1 MADKV
6 KRTLEF
12 RMSKKVAELTQVV
25 HMLFT
30 RNHEKEVEIDALK
43 ESYEDEITHVIEDG
57 RTRIGKLEN
66 KVVELERKLER
77 ERNKQTEIIKEVVA
91 QETSDKEDEWRR
103 KLVAAEKALNDEK
116 QETQNLRDLLINA
129 QKDIEKLRQKVEEQ
143 LNSKTDEIQRREA
156 ELSNLRKQVSDLER
170 SLQTKQLQANETIK
184 NLERNNDKLEK
195 ECLEMQLLLDETHKV
210 KESLISRVKLL
221 ESELRSLRK
230 DFQKKV
236 SDVVQQNQVV
246 KIPRTAPVQQSFS
259 DYNDELE
266 KLRAEV
272 RRYRLEL
279 QNRDNNFNR
288 VFTEHQPLIID
299 PKAGMIGVNSSQVL
313 RQSTPTHTHIS
324 ALAVQ
329 GKERSFSY
337 DIGQGFEE
345 TRRPSSRI
353 STSSSSSIKLP
364 SMSADQRARLTKL
377 MKPRPPSKE
386 MLYSK

>member
-259 DYNDELE
+259 
-266 KLRAEV
+266 V
-272 RRYRLEL
+272 CT
-279 QNRDNNFNR
+279 F
-288 VFTEHQPLIID
+288 
-299 PKAGMIGVNSSQVL
+299 
-313 RQSTPTHTHIS
+313 IS
-324 ALAVQ
+324 
-329 GKERSFSY
+329 
-337 DIGQGFEE
+337 
-345 TRRPSSRI
+345 
-353 STSSSSSIKLP
+353 
-364 SMSADQRARLTKL
+364 
-377 MKPRPPSKE
+377 
-386 MLYSK
+386 